1 MLGAVVGCLYVG
13 FIQVGRYSTKI
24 MDTPIG
30 WVAANIGWTNW
41 LTDAPVGTRFS
52 QVARLLFSTIY
63 QMIRRE

>member
-13 FIQVGRYSTKI
+13 FIQVGRYSAKI

-30 WVAANIGWTNW
+30 WVAANIGWTDW

-52 QVARLLFSTIY
+52 RVARLLFSTIY
-63 QMIRRE
+63 RMIRRE